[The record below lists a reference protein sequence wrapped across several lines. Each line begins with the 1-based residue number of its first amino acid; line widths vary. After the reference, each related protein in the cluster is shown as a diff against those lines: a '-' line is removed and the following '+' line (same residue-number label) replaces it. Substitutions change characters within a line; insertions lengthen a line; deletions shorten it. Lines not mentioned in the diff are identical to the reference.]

1 MILKEKVGEDEY
13 ILDTTK
19 LKDIEFPFYTPYNK
33 SAYYVPSDKSVYLPI
48 KFFFENEGRVEGMAN
63 ICARL
68 TLPEDGHIDVKLGI
82 KYADIKD
89 AMVRAATKDESLFE
103 QPELSAPMEKLADT
117 LNSIAQAHCIDL
129 VMQAQE
135 HELPVFLFQ
144 RGKLIAVAKKSV
156 WDVDDEHLVL
166 TMKSAAGPFLRAFQT
181 EADSRVSVIVLT
193 EDGEVQLASHGTVV
207 NIKGTDIKIE
217 KEKNSAPSRKTV
229 NECVR
234 IYEEYEDNF
243 MNYFLDKED
252 EEGRDE
258 FESESIFAEDE

>member
-13 ILDTTK
+13 VLDTSK

-48 KFFFENEGRVEGMAN
+48 KFFFENEGKCEGVAN

-89 AMVRAATKDESLFE
+89 AMVRAATEDESLFE
-103 QPELSAPMEKLADT
+103 QPELSAPMGKLADT
-117 LNSIAQAHCIDL
+117 LNSIAQVHCIDL

-166 TMKSAAGPFLRAFQT
+166 TMKRAAGPFLRAFQT

-193 EDGEVQLASHGTVV
+193 EDGEVQLVSHGTVV

-217 KEKNSAPSRKTV
+217 KKKNSAPSRKTV